1 LRSKRMDIVHIA
13 CMQAHTCHHWKHIAC
28 LHYNR
33 RQSKRDITAGIIRR
47 GHTVTPCPGQ
57 RSRNRIGVCDGAW
70 IRAGAGWADG
80 DGTRRADG
88 MRGDGVGL
96 RDVGAMHDGRTW
108 VARHRCYCDDCRGAG
123 REHDGGVLDGR
134 GQLELGIT
142 EQQCRDWISVSDG
155 AWIRAGAGGI
165 HGDGKDGADG
175 MRGDGVGV
183 GDVSAVQCRQATR
196 GKSKCLSHAWV
207 FWRIDE
213 YGIQF
218 RSCIFVFRSLD

>member
-1 LRSKRMDIVHIA
+1 
-13 CMQAHTCHHWKHIAC
+13 
-28 LHYNR
+28 
-33 RQSKRDITAGIIRR
+33 
-47 GHTVTPCPGQ
+47 
-57 RSRNRIGVCDGAW
+57 
-70 IRAGAGWADG
+70 
-80 DGTRRADG
+80 

-108 VARHRCYCDDCRGAG
+108 VARHRCYCDDCKGAG

>member
-1 LRSKRMDIVHIA
+1 
-13 CMQAHTCHHWKHIAC
+13 
-28 LHYNR
+28 
-33 RQSKRDITAGIIRR
+33 
-47 GHTVTPCPGQ
+47 
-57 RSRNRIGVCDGAW
+57 
-70 IRAGAGWADG
+70 
-80 DGTRRADG
+80 

-142 EQQCRDWISVSDG
+142 EQQCRDWISVSDS

-175 MRGDGVGV
+175 MRGDEVGV
-183 GDVSAVQCRQATR
+183 GDVSAVPCRQAPR
-196 GKSKCLSHAWV
+196 GKSKCHIDVSV
-207 FWRIDE
+207 FVDLFQCSIK
-213 YGIQF
+213 F
-218 RSCIFVFRSLD
+218 